1 MPMELDR
8 WSNNL
13 ADGKLRNGTNKNWDK
28 IEGSYNDMVK
38 NNNQAA
44 LDATAALKK
53 SNEANGLSKNVQ
65 KQLDE
70 AVLNGDS
77 SPAADQARVDVEG
90 VTHSSLKARLDFIES
105 ANPETG
111 IIAFTFDDVF
121 FEDRLTYSI
130 FKEYGLPCTFAPI
143 MERVY
148 ERNYI
153 GNYRTYQNDGF
164 TIMSHLCTHQEMAT
178 EAMSLQEATYEIA
191 GSAEGF
197 ARFGL
202 NGNGFVT
209 PDARLNDKYLN
220 IVKKNYDYA
229 VTKHIGFL
237 DDAANGHLKK
247 TDDPY
252 KLYRWSLVWNSV
264 DKIKKAIDNCIKER
278 GLLLFYDHRTGAG
291 SGHADEAKLREVL
304 AYVKTKV
311 GNKQCRALNMND
323 AINSFYGKTLM
334 DKKRGSITNNLAP
347 RLNEAVTNSLVEG
360 KWNLSD
366 HLTPI
371 GETYKAIIENGE
383 ELGIIDYLNPIPK
396 GKANSLQTKIDL
408 ANKNMNDIENQSVH
422 FALDIWCNGDI
433 SNTKFTLETRF
444 FAKDG
449 TYDGIH
455 INEVKVGNKR
465 TKFEFT
471 ATPFKKLD
479 FSYVFIYLRFD
490 AKEDIPAPF
499 RIKIG
504 KPSISFGI
512 PAGNL
517 SLGSE
522 IGKQVGKDTVRLELV
537 PQMPIGAQWPLKQW
551 MKYTS
556 STSFENDFLIG
567 SSIST
572 FEAKKRGFYSV
583 NLNAHFDIP
592 KAGSPSAFCRL
603 VFDIGKTGF
612 TPNGSERSSNYYST
626 SDDRLSLN
634 INRLIFC
641 EKGDRIY
648 IRGFYDDNQGDC
660 IEYKENAVVFVSYIP
675 I

>member
-1 MPMELDR
+1 MADAPLVLLSDDLPEGTEKINKGI
-8 WSNNL
+8 SNAN
-13 ADGKLRNGTNKNWDK
+13 
-28 IEGSYNDMVK
+28 E
-38 NNNQAA
+38 
-44 LDATAALKK
+44 ALKK
-53 SNEANGLSKNVQ
+53 SIKSESNSNTAVIVANGAKEKVDNVQ
-65 KQLDE
+65 QQLDK
-70 AVLNGDS
+70 VVVKGDS

-90 VTHSSLKARLDFIES
+90 VTHSSLKARLDFMES

-111 IIAFTFDDVF
+111 IIAFTFDDGF

-130 FKEYGLPCTFAPI
+130 FKEYGLTCTFAPI

-153 GNYRTYQNDGF
+153 DNYRSYQNDGF
-164 TIMSHLCTHQEMAT
+164 TIMSHSCTHQEMAT
-178 EAMSLQEATYEIA
+178 EAMSMQEADYEIR

-202 NGNGFVT
+202 NVNGFVT

-229 VTKHIGFL
+229 ITRHIGFL
-237 DDAANGHLKK
+237 DEAANGHLKK

-252 KLYRWSLVWNSV
+252 KLYRWSLAWNSV

-291 SGHADEAKLREVL
+291 SGHVDEAKLREIL
-304 AYVKTKV
+304 TYVKTKV
-311 GNKQCRALNMND
+311 GNKQCRVLNMND
-323 AINSFYGKTLM
+323 AVNSFYGKTLM
-334 DKKRGSITNNLAP
+334 NKKRGAITNNLAP
-347 RLNEAVTNSLVEG
+347 NIHDSANTLTEG
-360 KWNLSD
+360 RWFLSD

-371 GETYKAIIENGE
+371 GETYTTIVENGE
-383 ELGIIDYLNPIPK
+383 EIGIIDYLNSIPK
-396 GKANSLQTKIDL
+396 GKANSLQTKIGL
-408 ANKNMNDIENQSVH
+408 ANKNMSDIENQNVH
-422 FALDIWCNGDI
+422 FALDLWCNGDI
-433 SNTKFTLETRF
+433 SNTKFTLEARF

-471 ATPFKKLD
+471 ATPYKKLD
-479 FSYVFIYLRFD
+479 FSYVFVYVRFD
-490 AKEDIPAPF
+490 AKEDISAPF
-499 RIKIG
+499 QIKIG

-512 PAGNL
+512 PVGDL
-517 SLGSE
+517 SLGNE
-522 IGKQVGKDTVRLELV
+522 VGKQAGNDAVRLELV
-537 PQMPIGAQWPLKQW
+537 PQIPIGTQWPLKQW

-556 STSFENDFLIG
+556 LRSFENDFLIG

-572 FEAKKRGFYSV
+572 FEVKKRGFYSV
-583 NLNAHFDIP
+583 NLNAHFDVK
-592 KAGSPSAFCRL
+592 KAGSPTALGRL

-612 TPNGSERSSNYYST
+612 APNGSERSSNYYST
-626 SDDRLSLN
+626 PDDRLSLN
-634 INRLIFC
+634 INKLIFC

-648 IRGFYDDNQGDC
+648 IRGFYDDNQGEC
-660 IEYKENAVVFVSYIP
+660 MEYKENAVVFVSHIP
-675 I
+675 M